1 MNSKLLNIVQSSMTI
16 RELEDEFSKRW
27 GWFKFKEK
35 RECKKLKNNLIK
47 VINSLKND
55 RWTIYYLKDLE
66 NIIIGYY
73 LYLSPYMKDFYIQD
87 IEIEKSSSTFR
98 SMFFFEKEK
107 GHVIIL
113 DIIGDNI
120 EFTIFDDRN
129 GETLKLSAGNETTER
144 QAKVVAICKE
154 KIIDMFLSYLN
165 DNKVIDQE
173 IRELSMKNFSS
184 SYK

>member
-1 MNSKLLNIVQSSMTI
+1 MNSKLLNIIQSSITI
-16 RELEDEFSKRW
+16 RDLEDEFSKKW
-27 GWFKFKEK
+27 GWTKFKEK
-35 RECKKLKNNLIK
+35 RECKKLKNNLIEI
-47 VINSLKND
+47 INSLKED

-66 NIIIGYY
+66 NIILTYY
-73 LYLSPYMKDFYIQD
+73 IYLSPYMKDFCIQD
-87 IEIEKSSSTFR
+87 AEIEDKSYKFKSI
-98 SMFFFEKEK
+98 FFFEKEK

-129 GETLKLSAGNETTER
+129 GENLKLSAGTETTEK
-144 QAKVVAICKE
+144 QSKVVEICKE
-154 KIIDMFLSYLN
+154 KIINMFLNYLN

-184 SYK
+184 DYK